1 MNFKKLLSFV
11 ISASIILCSFTTAFA
26 VSAQTN
32 YTSDDESDLPCGGPI
47 EMINV
52 KILYSPLSSRI
63 LIGDY
68 EPNLEG
74 IVLLIT
80 YPNGEKEILTVKEK
94 DGLYCAG
101 NFSAII
107 HFWYHENPP
116 EYGFVNKTL
125 SVYWDKNWGGYDGDA
140 DFIYLYLPAF
150 REIPDII
157 HSYFTK

>member
-26 VSAQTN
+26 LSAQTN
-32 YTSDDESDLPCGGPI
+32 YTSEDEPEFPCGGVI
-47 EMINV
+47 EAVDV

-63 LIGDY
+63 SIGNY

-94 DGLYCAG
+94 DGSYCAG
-101 NFSAII
+101 NFSARIN
-107 HFWYHENPP
+107 FSYHENPP
-116 EYGFVNKTL
+116 EYGFVNEML
-125 SVYWDKNWGGYDGDA
+125 YIYWDKDWGGNNGYA
-140 DFIYLYLPAF
+140 DFVYLYLPAF
-150 REIPDII
+150 REISDII